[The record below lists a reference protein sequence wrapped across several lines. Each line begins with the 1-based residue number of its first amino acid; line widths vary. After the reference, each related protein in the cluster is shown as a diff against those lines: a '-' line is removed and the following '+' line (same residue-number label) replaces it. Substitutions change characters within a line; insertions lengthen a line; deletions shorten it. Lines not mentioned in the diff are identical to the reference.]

1 MCASRT
7 WITNVFF
14 SAGMLSV
21 ARNMSDLERCQSWHI
36 LRYLESFLISIS
48 EGAVSYL
55 SSSYIS

>member
-1 MCASRT
+1 MDYKY
-7 WITNVFF
+7 FF

-21 ARNMSDLERCQSWHI
+21 ASNMSDLERWQSWHI
-36 LRYLESFLISIS
+36 LRYFESFLISIS